1 MRPSLFPYGLIRDA
15 VNGRINKSRCYVES
29 DVYKKAPQRPQ
40 PEGGAD
46 PGRFAGGS
54 RVAALFLLLRSDVLP
69 LWVCGVLLAASILL
83 GICDVY
89 ADYRRKRPRQRWRD
103 AWLMLLCLSLVMGV
117 IMPSVVFAE
126 APDDRATAC
135 MLLGLGAVSFAAC
148 LYSLW
153 RWRRLRS
160 DAELRLWQLRMKR
173 RKLTASRRMQANM

>member
-1 MRPSLFPYGLIRDA
+1 M
-15 VNGRINKSRCYVES
+15 
-29 DVYKKAPQRPQ
+29 
-40 PEGGAD
+40 
-46 PGRFAGGS
+46 
-54 RVAALFLLLRSDVLP
+54 
-69 LWVCGVLLAASILL
+69 LLAASILL

-89 ADYRRKRPRQRWRD
+89 ADYQRKRPRQRWRD

-126 APDDRATAC
+126 APDDRTTAC